1 MKNYVLTSMANSTLH
16 LPVVYSTREKAKERM
31 QKEYLDR
38 KEECKKEYETIME
51 AIIDKD
57 YAYIVTDEGNY
68 MEWNITECEV
78 DVL

>member
-1 MKNYVLTSMANSTLH
+1 MKNYVLTSKANNTLH
-16 LPVVYSTREKAKERM
+16 LPAVYSTREKAKERM

-38 KEECKKEYETIME
+38 KEECKKEHETIME

-57 YAYIVTDEGNY
+57 YAYIITDEDNY

-78 DVL
+78 DAL